1 MFLGRYAEKEKTEDL
16 DRGKRGLAKGDRFIF
31 FLFPPKRLEN
41 KSVSLH
47 WKSTETKVNI
57 SSINRHTA
65 DSEMLRKKVLVQV
78 LLKWLTLLL
87 DIYYSNIITSGNIS
101 DGNVKLSG
109 VWFLRVQELNCLDY
123 RSDLDEADA

>member
-1 MFLGRYAEKEKTEDL
+1 
-16 DRGKRGLAKGDRFIF
+16 
-31 FLFPPKRLEN
+31 
-41 KSVSLH
+41 
-47 WKSTETKVNI
+47 
-57 SSINRHTA
+57 
-65 DSEMLRKKVLVQV
+65 VLVQV

-123 RSDLDEADA
+123 RSDLDEADAWFSCEFRLYLSFLGLLSQPIFQK